1 MSAAHVVQTLVR
13 GAGDAMLCKL
23 LHETNVM
30 LANENYETLSQER
43 KVAIAVASSYLS
55 EECRRRFGR
64 DLVRQWAEAQL
75 DAGKPIDPAE
85 FFLSPKSNQA
95 A

>member
-1 MSAAHVVQTLVR
+1 MSAAHVMQSLVR

-23 LHETNVM
+23 LHETDVM
-30 LANENYETLSQER
+30 CANENYETLSQER
-43 KVAIAVASSYLS
+43 KVAIALTGSYLS

-64 DLVRQWAEAQL
+64 DLVRKWAEAQL